1 MKDVNLGTYSGDFQR
16 ERAKM
21 TSNPNLASRG
31 ASWSLWFACAFL
43 ALLLSVDAGA
53 QCAADPGC
61 AADPA
66 SAAYASVIAND
77 PFCCNS
83 GWDGICQNAYDLA
96 GGLPNPDPACG
107 GGACA
112 LNALTF
118 EMYDSFGDGWN
129 GSVFTIVDE
138 NTGLVVANGT
148 LDAGS
153 FGTVALCLP
162 NGCYQLNVSAGS
174 FAGEVSWVLPG
185 TDAGTLSG
193 GAPITVSF
201 SLNDASCSGGG
212 GPCADEAFTFSAG
225 GGTFDGEISWSI
237 SGPNG
242 FFESG
247 VAVNGL
253 PLCLPAGCYTVEL
266 FDSFGDGWDGAIWT
280 LVNEAGTIT
289 DSGTMASGSYAF
301 QVVSIGGADCG
312 NTGGTLLQVS
322 SGTMAPDV
330 LITDVFLG
338 DCLEA
343 SNIQFTGS
351 ASAIG
356 TFSNGGGIGIEEGI
370 ILTSGSAVNAVGPN
384 GSGSTSSINGTAGNP
399 LLDNISG
406 MFTYDAAVFT
416 FDFVAQTDQVTF
428 NYVFASEEYPE
439 FVCSSF
445 NDAFGFF
452 VSGPGYAPN
461 TNIAVVPG
469 TTDFVTIDNVN
480 NNGLACPPYYPAYYS
495 DNVGGGF
502 VEYDGYTTPLQ
513 ATINTVPCATYQIV
527 IAVADAGDSSFDS
540 AVFLEAQ
547 SFTAGVDV
555 NVAAASSLGQS
566 SEGSCEESGYFLF
579 VNNGD
584 DFLEPVT
591 LTFTVSG
598 SALSGGIIDP
608 LPTSITFQ
616 PGETSIM
623 LEVEALAGSLGV
635 TPESVTITMDPDQ
648 GCSCDTELLE
658 STLFLCVQAMLPLEW
673 LTFEAELSAVHDEVL
688 CSWSTASESNTD
700 RFTVERSSD
709 ALAWADIGEL
719 PAAGHSQEVR
729 NYLFTDR
736 QPLIGRAYY
745 RIRQTDTNGSFSHSS
760 IRSVERNEASHTAP
774 IRLFP
779 NPSSGRFQLSIEEPV
794 RVRGF
799 DMTGRVVQVEQLE
812 QGDIFRIHAAAGQYV
827 IEVGEEEGEV
837 HRFRLIVD

>member
-1 MKDVNLGTYSGDFQR
+1 
-16 ERAKM
+16 M

-31 ASWSLWFACAFL
+31 ASWSFWFACNLVAV
-43 ALLLSVDAGA
+43 LLSIDASA
-53 QCAADPGC
+53 QCTADPGC

-66 SAAYASVIAND
+66 SAAYATVISND

-83 GWDGICQNAYDLA
+83 TWDAVCQNAYDAA

-107 GGACA
+107 GGGCA
-112 LNALTF
+112 FNSLTF

-129 GSVFTIVDE
+129 GSIFTIVDE
-138 NTGLVVANGT
+138 NSGIVVASGT
-148 LDAGS
+148 LDVGS

-185 TDAGTLSG
+185 TDGGTLSG

-212 GPCADEAFTFSAG
+212 GPCADESFTFSAG

-266 FDSFGDGWDGAIWT
+266 FDSFGDGWNGAIWT
-280 LVNEAGTIT
+280 LVNEFGTIT
-289 DSGTMASGSYAF
+289 DSGTMATGAYAS
-301 QVVSIGGADCG
+301 QIVSVGGADCG
-312 NTGGTLLQVS
+312 NTGGSLLQVS

-356 TFSNGGGIGIEEGI
+356 TFSSGGGIGIEEGI
-370 ILTSGSAVNAVGPN
+370 ILTSGTAVSAVGPN
-384 GSGSTSSINGTAGNP
+384 ISGSTSAINGTAGHP

-406 MFTYDAAVFT
+406 MVTYDAAVFT

-452 VSGPGYAPN
+452 VSGPGYAAN

-469 TTDFVTIDNVN
+469 TSDFVTIDNVN
-480 NNGLACPPYYPAYYS
+480 NNGFACPPFYPAYYE
-495 DNVGGGF
+495 DNAGGGF

-513 ATINTVPCATYQIV
+513 ATINTVPCETYQIV

-555 NVAAASSLGQS
+555 NVAAASSMGQS
-566 SEGSCEESGYFLF
+566 SEGACEESGYFLF
-579 VNNGD
+579 VNNGE
-584 DFLEPVT
+584 DFQEPVT
-591 LTFTVSG
+591 LTFSVSG

-623 LEVEALAGSLGV
+623 LEVEALAGSLGL

-673 LTFEAELSAVHDEVL
+673 LSFEAELDALGETVN
-688 CSWSTASESNTD
+688 CQWSTGSETNTD
-700 RFTVERSSD
+700 RFTVERSVD
-709 ALAWADIGEL
+709 GMTWADIGEL
-719 PAAGHSQEVR
+719 PAAGHSEDVR
-729 NYLFTDR
+729 TYAFADR
-736 QPLIGRAYY
+736 QPLIGRSYY
-745 RIRQTDTNGSFSHSS
+745 RIRQTDLNGSFSHTD
-760 IRSVERNEASHTAP
+760 IRSVERSISRP
-774 IRLFP
+774 SDLIQLYP
-779 NPSSGRFQLSIEEPV
+779 NPGN
-794 RVRGF
+794 G
-799 DMTGRVVQVEQLE
+799 
-812 QGDIFRIHAAAGQYV
+812 
-827 IEVGEEEGEV
+827 
-837 HRFRLIVD
+837 RFRLSDNDAVTLTIFDMLGREQPFFSMRNGSYQLKHPVSGNYLVEIAVKGGDAPQRCRLVVE